1 MQEMSWEK
9 LLSGSRAGKAVKLD
23 VGKVGTNRRPPWQAD
38 FDRITFSSAFRRMQ
52 DKTQVF
58 PLSSSDYVRTR
69 LTHSMEAA
77 SVARTL
83 GNWVGY
89 DLKEAEKLPNS
100 IHPLEIGMI
109 VAAATLAHDI
119 GNPPFGHS
127 GEDAI
132 RHWFTTSET
141 VTRINNDGCFS
152 TKEICDFE
160 NFEGNAQG
168 FRILVKLQMY
178 KEAGGMRLTD
188 ATLGAF
194 CKYPAEV
201 WRGELPPD
209 HPVSG
214 KKFGFF
220 QSEASVFT
228 ELANRLGLLPRS
240 GDRNSWSRHA
250 LAFLVEAADDICYRI
265 VDFEDAVQQK
275 LIRFEDV
282 KDLLLQVSKL
292 GAVAV
297 HEDDIGKE
305 EEREQINH
313 LRALAIGA
321 AVEQC
326 AKAFIQSANYTRL
339 MSGTLDKSLIE
350 LTPCA
355 SAFSQIKKL
364 QKQHVYSNERVLR
377 VETAGFR
384 VISGLL
390 EHFFEAECDVSAK
403 GGNATQA
410 HKKLHEL
417 LPEQYKTR
425 DGETPYNRLLRVTD
439 YICGMTDRYAVD
451 LYRNIVGISIP

>member
-1 MQEMSWEK
+1 
-9 LLSGSRAGKAVKLD
+9 
-23 VGKVGTNRRPPWQAD
+23 
-38 FDRITFSSAFRRMQ
+38 
-52 DKTQVF
+52 
-58 PLSSSDYVRTR
+58 
-69 LTHSMEAA
+69 
-77 SVARTL
+77 
-83 GNWVGY
+83 
-89 DLKEAEKLPNS
+89 
-100 IHPLEIGMI
+100 MI

-132 RHWFTTSET
+132 RHWFTTSEA
-141 VTRINNDGCFS
+141 VMELKNDASFS
-152 TKEICDFE
+152 NKEISDFE

-194 CKYPAEV
+194 SKYPAEV
-201 WRGELPPD
+201 WIGEPPPEY
-209 HPVSG
+209 PVSG

-220 QSEASVFT
+220 QSEISVFT
-228 ELANRLGLLPRS
+228 DLADRLGLLMRS
-240 GDRNSWSRHA
+240 GDRNSWSRHP
-250 LAFLVEAADDICYRI
+250 LAFLVEAADDICYRL

-275 LIRFEDV
+275 LIRFESV
-282 KDLLLQVSKL
+282 KELLLQVAKL
-292 GAVAV
+292 GTITV
-297 HEDDIGKE
+297 HEDEILKE

-326 AKAFIQSANYTRL
+326 AKAFIESTNYHKL
-339 MSGTLDKSLIE
+339 MSGTLDQSLIE
-350 LTPCA
+350 LTPCGPL
-355 SAFSQIKKL
+355 FSQIKKL

-390 EHFFEAECDVSAK
+390 EAFFEAECDVAK
-403 GGNATQA
+403 KGAKATQE
-410 HKKLHEL
+410 HQKLHEL

-425 DGETPYNRLLRVTD
+425 LGETSYNRLLRVTD